1 MTGRISAFQSLG
13 TVDGPGV
20 RAVVFASGCPL
31 RCGYCHNPETWSERG
46 TEVSEDELLAK
57 ILRLKPYIRHGG
69 VTFSGGEPLLQA
81 EFFASLARSL
91 KAEGLHVALDTSGN
105 GGDAH
110 VGELLDAVDLV
121 LLDVKFSNEKD
132 YRAYTGGSF
141 ARTMDFL
148 ADVRSRGKRVWIRR
162 VIVAGLNDGEEDV
175 RALKDLLA
183 PFSDVIDRVE
193 FLPFRKLCL
202 EKYER
207 LGLPFPFGS
216 YDETPSSVTDRL
228 TALYESL

>member
-121 LLDVKFSNEKD
+121 LLDVKFSDEKD

-162 VIVAGLNDGEEDV
+162 VIVAGL
-175 RALKDLLA
+175 K
-183 PFSDVIDRVE
+183 
-193 FLPFRKLCL
+193 RKCARSKTCSRPSLTSSTAWSSCL
-202 EKYER
+202 SANSAWKSTSASACR
-207 LGLPFPFGS
+207 S
-216 YDETPSSVTDRL
+216 PSAHTTKRPPP
-228 TALYESL
+228 